1 MRYIKKLALNKK
13 DPQNDRF
20 SVLQDDRIVTS
31 SASSMEVPYGA
42 KEDRPTNLVDGTIRF
57 NTTLQEFEV
66 YNSQNPGF
74 KPWEIL
80 RTIRQATITSQNLG
94 YGNYNDTIFGP
105 LEYNVNI
112 SKPQNILVFVENV
125 WQTPNTD
132 YTLISDPTPETA
144 LLSSNTTTG
153 VTVLFVNTLTN
164 IDAGGFYSTVTNIDS
179 GNPDSDTW
187 RTVSAPSGIQL
198 GTTVTNVNHVY
209 NAIQEGYEIGIS
221 LPTTGS
227 ISSGTTIT
235 FSYNAGTYIQFNGNV
250 PAKPVYAL
258 LGFDGYFPAGPA
270 SNAFE
275 S

>member
-1 MRYIKKLALNKK
+1 MRYIKKLDLDKK
-13 DPQNDRF
+13 DPQSDRF
-20 SVLQDDRIVTS
+20 SVLRDNRIVTTS
-31 SASSMEVPYGA
+31 KTSLEVPVGS
-42 KEDRPTNLVDGTIRF
+42 KEDRPDILVDGTVRF

-66 YNSQNPGF
+66 YNSQNPGSR
-74 KPWEIL
+74 PWEIL

-94 YGNYNDTIFGP
+94 YGNYNDNIFGP
-105 LEYNVNI
+105 LSYNVDI

-132 YTLISDPTPETA
+132 YTLVSDPAPDTA

-179 GNPDSDTW
+179 GNPDSTTW
-187 RTVSAPSGIQL
+187 RTVSAPNGIQL
-198 GTTVTNVNHVY
+198 GTTVTNVNHVF
-209 NAIQEGYEIGIS
+209 NTVQQGYQIGIS
-221 LPTTGS
+221 LPTTEP

-235 FSYNAGTYIQFNGNV
+235 FSYNTGTYIYFNGPV

-270 SNAFE
+270 GNAFQ

>member
-20 SVLQDDRIVTS
+20 SVLQDDRIVTTS
-31 SASSMEVPYGA
+31 VTSMEVPYGA
-42 KEDRPTNLVDGTIRF
+42 RSERPTTLVDGTIRF

-74 KPWEIL
+74 SSWEIL

-94 YGNYNDTIFGP
+94 YGNYNDYIFGP
-105 LEYNVNI
+105 LSYTI
-112 SKPQNILVFVENV
+112 DPTKPQNVFVFVDNV
-125 WQTPNTD
+125 WQTPNTN
-132 YTLISDPTPETA
+132 YTLTTNPLAATA
-144 LLSSNTTTG
+144 SLAKTTSTG
-153 VTVLFVNTLTN
+153 VTTLFLSTLTN
-164 IDAGGFYSTVTNIDS
+164 IDVGEPGI
-179 GNPDSDTW
+179 W
-187 RTVSAPSGIQL
+187 RTVTASAGIQL
-198 GTTVTNVNHVY
+198 GTTVTSVDFVFDNINK
-209 NAIQEGYEIGIS
+209 GYPIGIS
-221 LPTTGS
+221 LPTNSS

-235 FSYNAGTYIQFNGNV
+235 VSYTNGTYIQFTGPV

-270 SNAFE
+270 RNAFE

>member
-31 SASSMEVPYGA
+31 SVASIEVPYGA
-42 KEDRPTNLVDGTIRF
+42 KEDRPTTLIDGTIRF

-80 RTIRQATITSQNLG
+80 RTIRQATITSQDLG
-94 YGNYNDTIFGP
+94 YGNYNDNIFGP
-105 LEYNVNI
+105 LSYDVDTA
-112 SKPQNILVFVENV
+112 KPQNIFVFIDNV
-125 WQTPNTD
+125 WQTPNTN
-132 YTLISDPTPETA
+132 YTLTTNPTAATST
-144 LLSSNTTTG
+144 LSENTTTG
-153 VTVLFVNTLTN
+153 VTTLFLNTLTN
-164 IDAGGFYSTVTNIDS
+164 IDVGEPGV
-179 GNPDSDTW
+179 W
-187 RTVSAPSGIQL
+187 RTVSAPTGIQV
-198 GTTVTNVNHVY
+198 GTTVTNVNYVY
-209 NAIQEGYEIGIS
+209 NSIHNGYQVGIS
-221 LPTTGS
+221 LPTNNS

-235 FSYNAGTYIQFNGNV
+235 VSYNAGTYIQFTGPV

-258 LGFDGYFPAGPA
+258 LGFDGYFPAGPNR
-270 SNAFE
+270 NAFE